1 MTLILKILNVFE
13 RKEKLQLLG
22 ILLLTLVGSVME
34 AIGVGAILPI
44 IALISD
50 KDFLVKYPL
59 ALDFFSF
66 WGLNTYKSI
75 ILASTTGL
83 LVFFLA
89 KSLYL
94 LWLNKVQVSFTAK
107 KQAYYASLMMQLYLG
122 RPYLYH
128 VEKNSA
134 ELIRNINNNVR
145 DFFSGM
151 LNSAF
156 MLITESLTII
166 TIWLA
171 LMLIDPFMAIIVFG
185 VIGLTIYILLST
197 TRTKLNSLG
206 KNYQDIVT
214 EVNKSLYQGLG
225 AIKETKAMGKESCF
239 VDAFKKY
246 FKMQTDVQVKYTIIA
261 QLPRFFIENV
271 VMAGLLLMVIY
282 KVAVGGNVEQIVPVL
297 STVAVAAFRIMPS
310 ANRLTGQINS
320 LRYMEPLLDTIYD
333 DLIYIKNN
341 KGQLLMLKANEQLG
355 FEQEINIKNIGFAYP
370 KSESEVLRDIS
381 FTIKKGA
388 FIGIIGESGAGK
400 TTFVD
405 VLLGL
410 LTPNHG
416 FISVDNKDIQQHMD
430 SWHNILAYVPQ
441 SIYLLDGTIKE
452 NIALGEATENM
463 SETKIEHVL
472 KMAELYDFVL
482 GLPDGINTK
491 VGEHGVKLSGGQ
503 RQRIGIARALYRAP
517 QVLVLD
523 EATSALD
530 SHTEQN
536 IMDTV
541 LKLKGEITI
550 IAVAHRLSTLE
561 KCDFKV
567 RIAAGK
573 AEIV

>member
-1 MTLILKILNVFE
+1 MKLIFKILNVFE
-13 RKEKLQLLG
+13 RKEKLQLLS
-22 ILLLTLVGSVME
+22 ILLLTIIGSVIE

-50 KDFLVKYPL
+50 KDFLAKYPL
-59 ALDFFSF
+59 VLDFFSF
-66 WGLNTYKSI
+66 WGFNTYKSI
-75 ILASTTGL
+75 ILVSTTGL

-94 LWLNKVQVSFTAK
+94 LWLNKTQVSFTAK
-107 KQAYYASLMMQLYLG
+107 KQAYYASLMMQLYLC

-166 TIWLA
+166 TIWVA

-225 AIKETKAMGKESCF
+225 AIKETKAMGKENYF
-239 VDAFKKY
+239 AKVFNKY
-246 FKMQTDVQVKYTIIA
+246 FKLQTDTQVKYAIIS

-271 VMAGLLLMVIY
+271 VMVGLLLMIIY
-282 KVAVGGNVEQIVPVL
+282 KVALGDNIEQIVPVL

-310 ANRLTGQINS
+310 ANRLTGQING

-341 KGQLLMLKANEQLG
+341 KEQLLLSTNNDKLS
-355 FEQEINIKNIGFAYP
+355 FKHTIEIENIGFSYP
-370 KSESEVLRDIS
+370 KSENCVLQGVS
-381 FTIKKGA
+381 FVIEKGQ
-388 FIGIIGESGAGK
+388 FIGVVGESGAGK
-400 TTFVD
+400 TTFID
-405 VLLGL
+405 VFLGL
-410 LTPNHG
+410 LRPQKGHI
-416 FISVDNKDIQQHMD
+416 FVDGQEIQSHMD